1 MMNAPNFGNICSEPQ
16 DGMLANRL
24 AIWMAKIENSI
35 STNKL
40 DMLKSSCKTE
50 VWDSKIEPC
59 IYYPHE
65 QHTLDLIVVIV
76 DDLGKITI
84 EIERVEQ
91 IDVNLYLREWYYL
104 LKEAMCSHP
113 DAKSYHLNKGQ

>member
-1 MMNAPNFGNICSEPQ
+1 MNAPNFGTICPDPQ

-40 DMLKSSCKTE
+40 DALKNSCKKE
-50 VWDSKIEPC
+50 IWDAKVEPC

-84 EIERVEQ
+84 MIEQVEH
-91 IDVNLYLREWYYL
+91 IDVKLYLREWYIL
-104 LKEAMCSHP
+104 LKTAMCTHP
-113 DAKSYHLNKGQ
+113 DAQAYHISKHGR

>member
-1 MMNAPNFGNICSEPQ
+1 MNPPNFGNIYSEPQ

-35 STNKL
+35 STNDL
-40 DMLKSSCKTE
+40 DVLKKSRKKE
-50 VWDSKIEPC
+50 EWDAKVEPC

-65 QHTLDLIVVIV
+65 QHTLDLIIVIV

-84 EIERVEQ
+84 EIERVEH
-91 IDVNLYLREWYYL
+91 IDVKLLLRQWYYD
-104 LKEAMCSHP
+104 LKNAMCDHP
-113 DAKSYHLNKGQ
+113 DAIAYHLNKG

>member
-1 MMNAPNFGNICSEPQ
+1 MNPPNFGNICSEPQ
-16 DGMLANRL
+16 DGILANRL

-40 DMLKSSCKTE
+40 DALKSSCEKKVWEE
-50 VWDSKIEPC
+50 VVEPC
-59 IYYPHE
+59 IYYPHDS
-65 QHTLDLIVVIV
+65 HTIQLVITIV

-104 LKEAMCSHP
+104 LKGAMCSHP
-113 DAKSYHLNKGQ
+113 DAKAYHLNKGQ

>member
-1 MMNAPNFGNICSEPQ
+1 MNAPNFGNICSEPQ

-35 STNKL
+35 STNRL
-40 DMLKSSCKTE
+40 DALKNSCEKKD
-50 VWDSKIEPC
+50 WDEKVEPC

-76 DDLGKITI
+76 DDLGKLTI
-84 EIERVEQ
+84 EIERVEM
-91 IDVNLYLREWYYL
+91 IDVKLYLREWYYL

-113 DAKSYHLNKGQ
+113 DAKSYYLNR